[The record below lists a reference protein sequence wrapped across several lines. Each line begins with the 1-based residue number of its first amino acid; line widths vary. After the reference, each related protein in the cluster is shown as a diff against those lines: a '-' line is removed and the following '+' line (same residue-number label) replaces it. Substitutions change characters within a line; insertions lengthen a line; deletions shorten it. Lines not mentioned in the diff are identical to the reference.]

1 MQLDPL
7 SYIARAANAATPAS
21 TPGSAS
27 SSAASGSSAPTV
39 SVTDFMQLLS
49 TEMSNQ
55 DPLQPMDPTQ
65 TMTQLAQFTTLQE
78 ATAQAQS
85 QSLATGNSF
94 LGAQVTVSNGSG
106 LAPTTGTVT
115 GIDASNVASGGVP
128 QLVISGA
135 TQEYPLSSVTLVQ
148 YPTPA
153 STTSSGAA
161 TNPTSTSTPAPTTG
175 TGQ

>member
-1 MQLDPL
+1 
-7 SYIARAANAATPAS
+7 
-21 TPGSAS
+21 
-27 SSAASGSSAPTV
+27 
-39 SVTDFMQLLS
+39 MQLLS
-49 TEMSNQ
+49 TEMANQ

-106 LAPTTGTVT
+106 QAPTTGTVT
-115 GIDASNVASGGVP
+115 AIDSSGVASGSPP
-128 QLVISGA
+128 QLVLNDA

-153 STTSSGAA
+153 STTPATTSSSAG
-161 TNPTSTSTPAPTTG
+161 TPAAS